1 MSIKNSSGETIIT
14 WQVLLIVIS
23 SSLGIF
29 FAGAFSGY
37 FVASK
42 EYSLRATKRDQAVSE
57 IKKKVDQLPQQI
69 NREVKEDIK
78 K

>member
-42 EYSLRATKRDQAVSE
+42 EYSLRATKRDQAVNE
-57 IKKKVDQLPQQI
+57 IKNKVDQLPQQI
-69 NREVKEDIK
+69 NRDIREEEK
-78 K
+78 R

>member
-42 EYSLRATKRDQAVSE
+42 EYSVRATKRDQAVNE

>member
-42 EYSLRATKRDQAVSE
+42 EYSLRATKRDQAVNE
-57 IKKKVDQLPQQI
+57 IKNKVDQLPQQI
-69 NREVKEDIK
+69 NRDIREEENR
-78 K
+78 

>member
-57 IKKKVDQLPQQI
+57 INKKVDQLPQQI
-69 NREVKEDIK
+69 NREVREDIK

>member
-57 IKKKVDQLPQQI
+57 INKKVDQLPQQI
-69 NREVKEDIK
+69 NRDIREEEK
-78 K
+78 R

>member
-42 EYSLRATKRDQAVSE
+42 EYSLRATKRDLAVNE

>member
-42 EYSLRATKRDQAVSE
+42 EYSLRATKRDQAVNE

>member
-29 FAGAFSGY
+29 SAGAFSGY

-42 EYSLRATKRDQAVSE
+42 EYSVQATRRDRAVSE
-57 IKKKVDQLPQQI
+57 IKKKVDELPQEV
-69 NREVKEDIK
+69 NKAVREDEKR
-78 K
+78 

>member
-57 IKKKVDQLPQQI
+57 INKKVDQLPQQI

>member
-42 EYSLRATKRDQAVSE
+42 EYSLRATKRDQAVNE
-57 IKKKVDQLPQQI
+57 IKNKVDQLPQQI
-69 NREVKEDIK
+69 NREITEEEKR
-78 K
+78 